1 MERDLVMPSWVMEV
15 AAYGGAMESSPSRSR
30 SSSGCQ
36 SGWTLYLDHSN
47 GNGMRYLPCDDP
59 AAQRWMMLQEDDDVE
74 DSMASDASSGPRL
87 LDQEDDT
94 RRDFE
99 QRPQG
104 YIGQHSYSSSVHYC
118 SASSDGSGGFGSSTW
133 SSSRS
138 SPGGVKGHVGRRGV
152 VVHGGE
158 ATTRQYREI
167 VIDEEDELDDT
178 ASSPSAVFCNPVA
191 MVHVNFSSCRKHQR
205 SSHELRNI

>member
-1 MERDLVMPSWVMEV
+1 MERDLVMPSWVREA

-59 AAQRWMMLQEDDDVE
+59 AAQRWMVLQEDDDVE

-94 RRDFE
+94 RRHFE

-104 YIGQHSYSSSVHYC
+104 YIGQHSYSSSVHYR

-133 SSSRS
+133 SSSCS
-138 SPGGVKGHVGRRGV
+138 SQGGVKGHVGRRGV

-158 ATTRQYREI
+158 ATTTRQYSEM
-167 VIDEEDELDDT
+167 VVDEEEELDDT
-178 ASSPSAVFCNPVA
+178 ASSSAVFCNPVV